1 MSFML
6 EIDATRHSPLDQLVT
21 DYYAIRSGQP
31 SIGFCCQVL
40 GVCQA
45 LGVPESDKAV
55 ASRLGVA
62 ISTVRGWRDVG
73 RKASSRWA
81 RQ

>member
-1 MSFML
+1 ML
-6 EIDATRHSPLDQLVT
+6 EIDATRHSPLDQLVADFYT
-21 DYYAIRSGQP
+21 IRSGQP

-40 GVCQA
+40 GV
-45 LGVPESDKAV
+45 PEADKAV